1 MPNASVRVIARVL
14 AKAANVEQVRSI
26 LIGVVEPTRAE
37 ADCLSYQLLQNLSQ
51 PTDFTFVEEWAS
63 AEAER
68 AHFSTPHISDALRKL
83 SGLLAAEPDI
93 HRYTVVK

>member
-1 MPNASVRVIARVL
+1 MPNASVRVIARVM
-14 AKAANVEQVRSI
+14 ANAASVQQVRAI
-26 LIGVVEPTRAE
+26 LIGVVEPTRSE
-37 ADCLSYQLLQNLSQ
+37 SGCLSYQLLENLSQ

-83 SGLLAAEPDI
+83 AGLLAAEPDI
-93 HRYTVVK
+93 RRYTMVK